1 MKEFG
6 FSCLMVN
13 KVLRYFLMVGILIC
27 ILSIFF
33 SNFQDTDKNEPST
46 IVQPSRI
53 QEILSEILAVIR
65 EIKTSVESSE
75 SSNPSPTAS
84 VTNNNGEDPNEIF
97 NRAYRTNEKGDYLKA
112 IKEYSKYLEL
122 VPGDASGYYN
132 RGLAKYTLKQYGEAV
147 KDFDKA
153 AEIDPNKASVFLYK
167 GYGNEM
173 LDNCAQA
180 IDDFQKAIE
189 LGEKNNPE
197 LYGHKARC
205 ENHDENYDEGLKDA
219 LKAVNLDKKNVYAFF
234 ELAYAQYGLE
244 RYSDSVA
251 SYSMVLQLNPN
262 DEVAFH
268 NRGLAYAFLKRIP
281 LACKD
286 FRKSLGLGYAGAK
299 DRLAEYCK

>member
-13 KVLRYFLMVGILIC
+13 RVLRYFLMIGILIC

-33 SNFQDTDKNEPST
+33 PDFQDTDKNNNP
-46 IVQPSRI
+46 IAQPSRI
-53 QEILSEILAVIR
+53 QEILSQILAAIW
-65 EIKTSVESSE
+65 EIKTGSESSE
-75 SSNPSPTAS
+75 PSNPNAIAS
-84 VTNNNGEDPNEIF
+84 TTNNGEDPNEIF

-147 KDFDKA
+147 KDFEKT

-173 LDNCAQA
+173 LENCAQA
-180 IDDFQKAIE
+180 IDDFRKAIE

-205 ENHDENYDEGLKDA
+205 ENRDENYDEGFKDA
-219 LKAVNLDKKNVYAFF
+219 RKAVNLDKRNVYAFF
-234 ELAYAQYGLE
+234 ELAYAQYGLGK
-244 RYSDSVA
+244 YSDSVA
-251 SYSMVLQLNPN
+251 SYTMVLQLNPN

-268 NRGLAYAFLKRIP
+268 NRGLAYVFLKKIP

-286 FRKSLGLGYAGAK
+286 FRKSLGLGYASAK

>member
-1 MKEFG
+1 
-6 FSCLMVN
+6 MVN
-13 KVLRYFLMVGILIC
+13 RVLRYFLMIGILIC

-33 SNFQDTDKNEPST
+33 SNFQDTDKNDP
-46 IVQPSRI
+46 IAQPSRI
-53 QEILSEILAVIR
+53 QEILSEILSAIR
-65 EIKTSVESSE
+65 EIKTSMESSE
-75 SSNPSPTAS
+75 SSNPNATVSAT
-84 VTNNNGEDPNEIF
+84 NNGEDPNEIF

-147 KDFDKA
+147 KDFEKA

-180 IDDFQKAIE
+180 VDDFQKAIE

-205 ENHDENYDEGLKDA
+205 ENHDENYDEGFKDA
-219 LKAVNLDKKNVYAFF
+219 RKAVNLDKRNVYAFF
-234 ELAYAQYGLE
+234 ELAYAQYGLG

-251 SYSMVLQLNPN
+251 SYTMVLRLNPK

-268 NRGLAYAFLKRIP
+268 NRGLAYVFLKKIP

-286 FRKSLGLGYAGAK
+286 FRKSLGLGYTSAK

>member
-1 MKEFG
+1 M
-6 FSCLMVN
+6 
-13 KVLRYFLMVGILIC
+13 
-27 ILSIFF
+27 
-33 SNFQDTDKNEPST
+33 
-46 IVQPSRI
+46 
-53 QEILSEILAVIR
+53 
-65 EIKTSVESSE
+65 ESSE
-75 SSNPSPTAS
+75 SSNPNPTAS

-153 AEIDPNKASVFLYK
+153 AETDPNKASVFLYK

-189 LGEKNNPE
+189 LGEKNDPE

-205 ENHDENYDEGLKDA
+205 ENHDENYDEGFKDALKAVNLDKKNDPELYGHKARCENHDENYDEGFKDA

-268 NRGLAYAFLKRIP
+268 NRGLAYAFLKKIP
-281 LACKD
+281 SACKD